1 MDGFKVLD
9 MKRNELLKLPVGI
22 YLLTD
27 EICNYKYLLYRHN
40 DDKLIAH
47 IYNLDSFKSPIISTC
62 IAVFYDYKNDKH
74 RKTLH
79 CILNLGGIFL
89 HDEFYSK
96 LINLH
101 LVGIYNKNNVIED
114 LKRFKKNYKINLNPY
129 LKKGLVK

>member
-1 MDGFKVLD
+1 

-40 DDKLIAH
+40 NDKLIGH
-47 IYNLDSFKSPIISTC
+47 IYNIDSFKSPIISPC
-62 IAVFYDYKNDKH
+62 IAIFYDKKNDKY

-79 CILNLGGIFL
+79 CILNLGGIYI

-101 LVGIYNKNNVIED
+101 LVGIYNKSNVIKDFEF
-114 LKRFKKNYKINLNPY
+114 FKMHYKINCR
-129 LKKGLVK
+129 KRIK